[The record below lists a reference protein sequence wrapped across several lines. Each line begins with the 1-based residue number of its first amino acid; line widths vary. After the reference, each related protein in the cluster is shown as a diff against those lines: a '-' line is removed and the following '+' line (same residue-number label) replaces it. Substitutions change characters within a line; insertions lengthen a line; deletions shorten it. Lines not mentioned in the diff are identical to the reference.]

1 MRITKRRTSNAKTTY
16 SSWGEFGRIFDA
28 ITDPIIIF
36 DTEFKVININ
46 KAAKH
51 FFPECAIGEKCFS
64 TKHKFAL
71 ACKNCPTWQTLK
83 TGATTT
89 CEILSQK
96 NGDPI
101 LLKAYP
107 VYNRLKKLKG
117 VVLIGRES
125 DDVPVKWKRQ
135 KGC

>member
-1 MRITKRRTSNAKTTY
+1 MRITKRRTSNAKITY

-107 VYNRLKKLKG
+107 VYNRLKTKG
-117 VVLIGRES
+117 RCP
-125 DDVPVKWKRQ
+125 DWQRKR
-135 KGC
+135 

>member
-1 MRITKRRTSNAKTTY
+1 MANL
-16 SSWGEFGRIFDA
+16 EDGRNDNVRDI
-28 ITDPIIIF
+28 
-36 DTEFKVININ
+36 K
-46 KAAKH
+46 
-51 FFPECAIGEKCFS
+51 S
-64 TKHKFAL
+64 
-71 ACKNCPTWQTLK
+71 
-83 TGATTT
+83 
-89 CEILSQK
+89 K

>member
-1 MRITKRRTSNAKTTY
+1 MRITKRRVSTAKTTDY
-16 SSWGEFGRIFDA
+16 SWGEFGRIFDA
-28 ITDPIIIF
+28 ITDPIVIF

-51 FFPECAIGEKCFS
+51 FFPEYTIGGKCFS
-64 TKHKFAL
+64 TKHKFAF
-71 ACKNCPTWQTLK
+71 ACKSCPTWQALK
-83 TGATTT
+83 TGATAT

-96 NGDPI
+96 TGDPI